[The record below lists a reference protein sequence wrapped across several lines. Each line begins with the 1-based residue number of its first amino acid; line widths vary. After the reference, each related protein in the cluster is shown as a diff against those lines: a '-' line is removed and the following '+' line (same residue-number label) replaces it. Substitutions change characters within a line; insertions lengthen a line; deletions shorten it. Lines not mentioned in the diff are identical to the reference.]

1 METSNGQSD
10 VSGNK
15 NIVFLE
21 QQRFRCGWNTLG
33 RRGKVGREVGQ
44 GRLGDNEGVGFHPV
58 SDRRF

>member
-1 METSNGQSD
+1 M
-10 VSGNK
+10 SGNK

-33 RRGKVGREVGQ
+33 RRGEVGREVGQ